1 MKNEVIVIEGIS
13 KSFGAVKAVD
23 NLSLRIY
30 EGELYGF
37 LGLNGAGKSTTIKM
51 LASLLHPDSGSI
63 YVMGQKVTPFSNA
76 SLREVG
82 FLLSPCGFLPY
93 LTAFQN
99 MKWISQGDPRVND
112 ERISSVLDRVGLL
125 AAAHRKT
132 GGFSL
137 GMLQRLGL
145 ASALLHRPKVLVLD
159 EPTNGL
165 DPMGM
170 IEMRHFLRDL
180 VNEGITIF
188 LSSHLLNEVE
198 QICDRIGIISRG
210 KLIVEKTIE
219 EVKQTKQQLEDV
231 FLTYVNA

>member
-1 MKNEVIVIEGIS
+1 MKKEIITIDGIS
-13 KSFGAVKAVD
+13 KSFGLIKAVD
-23 NLSLRIY
+23 DLSLHIY
-30 EGELYGF
+30 EGELFGF
-37 LGLNGAGKSTTIKM
+37 LGLNGAGKTTTIRM
-51 LASLLHPDSGSI
+51 IASLLHPDKGVI
-63 YVMGQKVTPFSNA
+63 YVMGQKVTPLNNSGLN
-76 SLREVG
+76 EVG

-99 MKWISQGDPRVND
+99 LQWISQGDSRVNNK
-112 ERISSVLDRVGLL
+112 RINEVLEKVGLS

-145 ASALLHRPKVLVLD
+145 ASALLHQPKILVLD

-170 IEMRHFLRDL
+170 IEMRQLLRQL

-188 LSSHLLNEVE
+188 LSSHLLHEVE
-198 QICDRIGIISRG
+198 QICDRIGIISKG
-210 KLIVEKTIE
+210 KLIAEKTMQ
-219 EVKQTKQQLEDV
+219 EVREAEQQLEDM
-231 FLTYVNA
+231 FLSYVTA